1 MKNIEIEDDLYAYIA
16 SQTQHIGETAS
27 DILRRIVMPENGA
40 PKPTLKTAVG
50 VPKAPSG
57 NVFTQVTTEQL
68 LEYPKMVE
76 RFLKILSVLESIHG
90 AQFDEVLTLSGRNR
104 VYFAKDKDTLLQA
117 SSVTNPKQIG
127 ESEFWVMTNNNT
139 AKKASLIKE
148 VAEVL
153 GYSSNDAQRLAVL
166 FAPEL
171 YED

>member
-27 DILRRIVMPENGA
+27 DILRRIVMPENGIQ
-40 PKPTLKTAVG
+40 KPTLKTAVS

>member
-1 MKNIEIEDDLYAYIA
+1 
-16 SQTQHIGETAS
+16 
-27 DILRRIVMPENGA
+27 
-40 PKPTLKTAVG
+40 
-50 VPKAPSG
+50 
-57 NVFTQVTTEQL
+57 
-68 LEYPKMVE
+68 
-76 RFLKILSVLESIHG
+76 
-90 AQFDEVLTLSGRNR
+90 

>member
-27 DILRRIVMPENGA
+27 DILRRLVMPQGSVLKQA
-40 PKPTLKTAVG
+40 VSTKQTGRIVPT
-50 VPKAPSG
+50 G
-57 NVFTQVTTEQL
+57 NVFSQITTEEL
-68 LEYPKMVE
+68 REYPKMVE
-76 RFLKILSVLESIHG
+76 RFIKILSVLENLHG

-127 ESEFWVMTNNNT
+127 ESTFWVMTNNNT
-139 AKKASLIKE
+139 AKKASLLKE
-148 VAEVL
+148 VADVL
-153 GYSSNDAQRLAVL
+153 GYSTDDAQRLAVL

>member
-1 MKNIEIEDDLYAYIA
+1 
-16 SQTQHIGETAS
+16 
-27 DILRRIVMPENGA
+27 
-40 PKPTLKTAVG
+40 
-50 VPKAPSG
+50 
-57 NVFTQVTTEQL
+57 
-68 LEYPKMVE
+68 MVE

-90 AQFDEVLTLSGRNR
+90 SQFDEVLTLSGRNR
-104 VYFAKDKDTLLQA
+104 VYFAKDKETLLQA

-127 ESEFWVMTNNNT
+127 ESAFWVMTNNNT

-153 GYSSNDAQRLAVL
+153 GYNANDSQRLAAL

>member
-27 DILRRIVMPENGA
+27 DILRRIVMPGNSVQ
-40 PKPTLKTAVG
+40 KPTLKTAVS
-50 VPKAPSG
+50 VPKAPSA
-57 NVFTQVTTEQL
+57 NVFTQVTTEEL

-76 RFLKILSVLESIHG
+76 RFLKILSVLETIHG

-127 ESEFWVMTNNNT
+127 ESIFWVMTNNNT

-148 VAEVL
+148 VADVL
-153 GYSSNDAQRLAVL
+153 GYSANDAHRLAVL